1 MKKTERTA
9 RNQQP
14 GARKVSLIGRD
25 EVENRQ
31 KPPPPKA
38 PAPKACPQWLKPK
51 GSVALHFPPALQKL
65 KVPTPMP
72 KRFPQQKPQQP
83 PKQFSRK
90 VFVDPGLN
98 VQGFDL
104 LALLQNVCLSE
115 VRKICHAELRWDDGQ
130 SHVYL
135 ESPCEDKLQLATD
148 VCSQEV
154 EKIQLEYLTNET
166 MSMSDAEGDIVSV
179 SSAGSTTEM
188 DSDVDDYWFY

>member
-25 EVENRQ
+25 EVENRHN
-31 KPPPPKA
+31 PPPPKA
-38 PAPKACPQWLKPK
+38 PVPKASPRWLKPK
-51 GSVALHFPPALQKL
+51 GSVALHFPPALKKL
-65 KVPTPMP
+65 KAVTPTP

-83 PKQFSRK
+83 PKQFSHK

-115 VRKICHAELRWDDGQ
+115 VRKICHAELRWDGQ

-135 ESPCEDKLQLATD
+135 ESPCQDKLQLATC
-148 VCSQEV
+148 VCLKEV

-166 MSMSDAEGDIVSV
+166 MSMSDAEGDIFSV
-179 SSAGSTTEM
+179 SSAGSTIEM
-188 DSDVDDYWFY
+188 DSDVDDYWCF